1 MNLLLDT
8 HIALWAVA
16 DNPRLSASAKA
27 MIADPNNAISVSVAS
42 LWEVAIKHADKR
54 EGPRAMPVSAA
65 EAHDKFSLAGY
76 ALLPIAA
83 AHALAL
89 ENLPAFHKD
98 PFDRLIVAQ
107 AHAEGMTLLTA
118 DAVVARYPGD
128 VRKV

>member
-16 DNPRLSASAKA
+16 NNRRLSSSAKEI
-27 MIADPNNAISVSVAS
+27 IADPQNAVWVSAAS
-42 LWEVAIKHADKR
+42 LWEIAVKHAIYSARK
-54 EGPRAMPVSAA
+54 AMPVSAA

-76 ALLPIAA
+76 VVLAIGA

-89 ENLPAFHKD
+89 EKLPLIHKD
-98 PFDRLIVAQ
+98 PFDRMLVAQ
-107 AHAEGMTLLTA
+107 AHAEGMTLLTS
-118 DAVVARYPGD
+118 DATVAKYPGD